1 MVDPSSKPHYQP
13 NRTPARRVKKI
24 VDLRIRLRL
33 GPIEIAD
40 RLGMA
45 ASTVHAVLVCWRL
58 NRLTHLDR
66 ITGEPI
72 RRYER
77 DHPGELL
84 HMDVKKLGKVPDGGW
99 RYVGRQQGGKNR
111 AATSA
116 GTGAAKS
123 IYRQPLI
130 GTCCLHTVIDDHSR
144 VAYVEARDDE
154 TKDTAVEVL
163 RNAIAWFAARGVTVE
178 RVLTDNGGCYRSHL
192 WRDTC
197 TELGIKHKRTRP
209 YRPQTNGKIERFH
222 RTLAQGWA
230 FKKFYPS
237 QADRLAA
244 LPGWIHFYNHHRPHS
259 AIGKAAPIT
268 RLNNLP
274 GQYT

>member
-1 MVDPSSKPHYQP
+1 MVDPSSTPHYQP

-40 RLGMA
+40 RLGVA
-45 ASTVHAVLVCWRL
+45 ASIVHAVLVRWRL

-77 DHPGELL
+77 ERPGELL

-123 IYRQPLI
+123 IYRQPLDPDLRPSHHHQRPLTRRLPR
-130 GTCCLHTVIDDHSR
+130 GTQRRDHGDR
-144 VAYVEARDDE
+144 HR
-154 TKDTAVEVL
+154 
-163 RNAIAWFAARGVTVE
+163 
-178 RVLTDNGGCYRSHL
+178 
-192 WRDTC
+192 
-197 TELGIKHKRTRP
+197 RP
-209 YRPQTNGKIERFH
+209 YATQSPG
-222 RTLAQGWA
+222 
-230 FKKFYPS
+230 S
-237 QADRLAA
+237 
-244 LPGWIHFYNHHRPHS
+244 LPAVSLSNRS
-259 AIGKAAPIT
+259 
-268 RLNNLP
+268 
-274 GQYT
+274 